1 MFYVANNHI
10 VISIIVCYI
19 LYFYKKKVLVIC
31 ASKKILVYVIIF
43 VNIISLFLY
52 IYTTFLCPR
61 ACNGPNAHGQ
71 MGRPYLTGRKQAL
84 NGWAQPKKALEIGF
98 LLVLSGLIWIG
109 LDPTGP
115 IWPDDPCDDESKRS
129 L

>member
-1 MFYVANNHI
+1 MYYVANNHI

-31 ASKKILVYVIIF
+31 ASKKISGYIIIF
-43 VNIISLFLY
+43 VNIISVFLY

-61 ACNGPNAHGQ
+61 AFDGHLCPWANGFD
-71 MGRPYLTGRKQAL
+71 RT
-84 NGWAQPKKALEIGF
+84 
-98 LLVLSGLIWIG
+98 LLVV
-109 LDPTGP
+109 
-115 IWPDDPCDDESKRS
+115 SK